1 MAPAGAAASEP
12 ASTYNADGQVHA
24 DRCVAPEAPDIQL
37 RYLDA
42 APTGFAIPDP
52 LSFTDGSCPDG
63 QLRID
68 LHEVVDSSAGPLV
81 FARGGNGYVDDQ
93 NAKYGQVLVSDLA
106 SDPGTPTPAGGG
118 RGNACATLLDATYAT
133 QVASIPHDLHY
144 KRPQDVPGGNT
155 SGASFQHYGDPG
167 ADQGDRHD
175 VHYSYLLWSFLN
187 AHGGGHVRALLA
199 PDQVVQPCDVDPI
212 LMDAWD
218 SDGNV
223 DGDVLAR
230 YVRTEEGG
238 TPLYG
243 WMVWEH
249 RSGDEPTVEHAR
261 LLSGPPVT
269 TPAGLA
275 VSPPVSSTAPSEH
288 GPTAATSHAAAA
300 AAATPPPPP
309 PPPAPALVPLR
320 AVVDLTQAVV
330 SRRGTVR
337 VPIACTG
344 NAATACTGTLRLDAA
359 LPAAKRSGLAAARYA
374 TLARRR
380 FRVAAGTQAAV
391 TLRVRSRLRARLPR
405 GHRVRARVVVG
416 SAARAVTLVRR

>member
-1 MAPAGAAASEP
+1 VAPAGAAASEP

-24 DRCVAPEAPDIQL
+24 DRCVAPEAPDIPL

-167 ADQGDRHD
+167 ADSTSVGQGGR
-175 VHYSYLLWSFLN
+175 
-187 AHGGGHVRALLA
+187 
-199 PDQVVQPCDVDPI
+199 P
-212 LMDAWD
+212 
-218 SDGNV
+218 
-223 DGDVLAR
+223 
-230 YVRTEEGG
+230 
-238 TPLYG
+238 
-243 WMVWEH
+243 
-249 RSGDEPTVEHAR
+249 
-261 LLSGPPVT
+261 
-269 TPAGLA
+269 
-275 VSPPVSSTAPSEH
+275 
-288 GPTAATSHAAAA
+288 
-300 AAATPPPPP
+300 
-309 PPPAPALVPLR
+309 
-320 AVVDLTQAVV
+320 
-330 SRRGTVR
+330 
-337 VPIACTG
+337 
-344 NAATACTGTLRLDAA
+344 
-359 LPAAKRSGLAAARYA
+359 
-374 TLARRR
+374 
-380 FRVAAGTQAAV
+380 
-391 TLRVRSRLRARLPR
+391 
-405 GHRVRARVVVG
+405 
-416 SAARAVTLVRR
+416 

>member
-1 MAPAGAAASEP
+1 MAPAGAAASEL

-24 DRCVAPEAPDIQL
+24 DRCVVPTAHDIPL

-42 APTGFAIPDP
+42 SPTGFAIPDP

-68 LHEVVDSSAGPLV
+68 LHEVVDSSGGPLV

-106 SDPGTPTPAGGG
+106 SDPGTPTPPGGG
-118 RGNACATLLDATYAT
+118 RGNACPTLLDATYAT

-144 KRPQDVPGGNT
+144 KRPQDVPSGNN

-175 VHYSYLLWSFLN
+175 IHYSYLLWSFLN

-212 LMDAWD
+212 LMAAWD

-249 RSGDEPTVEHAR
+249 RSGDDPVVEHAR

-269 TPAGLA
+269 IPPGLP

-288 GPTAATSHAAAA
+288 GPTAAS
-300 AAATPPPPP
+300 
-309 PPPAPALVPLR
+309 APALVPLR
-320 AVVDLTQAVV
+320 AVVDLAQAVL
-330 SRRGTVR
+330 SRRGTVP
-337 VPIACTG
+337 VPIDCTG

-359 LPAAKRSGLAAARYA
+359 LPAAKRSGSAAARYT

-380 FRVAAGTQAAV
+380 FRVGAGTQAVV

-405 GHRVRARVVVG
+405 GHPVRARVVAG
-416 SAARAVTLVRR
+416 SVARAVTLVRR